1 MVWGIYYSI
10 SENLVDWTPR
20 RLLRE
25 APTTATYRC
34 GGPKPIAYPSLI
46 DPRSRSRSFETTG
59 DRAYLYFTRFN
70 YRRCEQTLDRDL
82 VRVPVTVSR

>member
-1 MVWGIYYSI
+1 M
-10 SENLVDWTPR
+10 EWTPR

-59 DRAYLYFTRFN
+59 ARAYLYFTRFN

-82 VRVPVTVSR
+82 VRVPVTISK